1 MKIGNVEIGGYAAL
15 APMAGVADNAM
26 RSICRSFGAAY
37 TVSELIS
44 AKGVVLGDRK
54 SRDLFKFCDEERPI
68 ALQIFGDDPQIMA
81 KAALVAAEHNP
92 EMIDINMGC
101 PAPKV
106 ANNGGGSALLAD
118 PELCGKIV
126 ETVSNA
132 VDIPVTVKI
141 RIGIDDDHINAVTV
155 ARVCEQAG
163 AKAVAV
169 HGRTRRQMYAPPVN
183 IEAIKSVKRAVNIP
197 VIANGDIV
205 DGLSAAK
212 MIEQTNCDFL
222 MVGRGAMGAPWVFQ
236 NINAYL
242 CEGRILPEPPLS
254 YRMSILLTQ
263 VELMRQNVGEK
274 TAMLQSRKH
283 AAWYF
288 TGMKGAA
295 SYRREAGM
303 LNTFDDLQR
312 LIMRILNENKD

>member
-26 RSICRSFGAAY
+26 RTVCRSFGAAY

-54 SRDLFKFCDEERPI
+54 SRDLFRFADSERPI
-68 ALQIFGDDPQIMA
+68 ALQIFGDDPVIMA
-81 KAALVAAEHNP
+81 KAALVAAEHHT

-106 ANNGGGSALLAD
+106 ANNGGGSALLAN
-118 PELCGKIV
+118 PRLCGEIV
-126 ETVSNA
+126 KTVSDA

-141 RIGIDDDHINAVTV
+141 RIGIDDDHINAVEV
-155 ARVCEQAG
+155 AKVCEQAG
-163 AKAVAV
+163 AKAITV

-183 IEAIKSVKRAVNIP
+183 INEIKRVKSAVSIP
-197 VIANGDIV
+197 VIANGDVV
-205 DGLSAAK
+205 DGISAAR
-212 MIEQTNCDFL
+212 MIELTNCDFL

-242 CEGRILPEPPLS
+242 SEGKILPEPPLS
-254 YRMSILLTQ
+254 YRMSILLKQ

-295 SYRREAGM
+295 SYRKEAGT
-303 LNTFDDLQR
+303 LKTFDDLQR
-312 LIMRILNENKD
+312 LVMRIISENQ

>member
-1 MKIGNVEIGGYAAL
+1 MKIGELEINGHAAL

-26 RSICRSFGAAY
+26 RTLCRQFGAAY

-54 SRDLFKFCDEERPI
+54 SRDLFKFADTERPI
-68 ALQIFGDDPQIMA
+68 ALQIFGDDPVIMA
-81 KAALVAAEHNP
+81 KAAEIALEERP

-106 ANNGGGSALLAD
+106 ANNGGGSALLAK
-118 PELCGKIV
+118 PGLCGEIV
-126 ETVSNA
+126 KTVSDA
-132 VDIPVTVKI
+132 VNVPVTVKI
-141 RIGIDDDHINAVTV
+141 RIGIDENSINAVEI
-155 ARVCEQAG
+155 AKICEQSG
-163 AKAVAV
+163 AKAITV
-169 HGRTRRQMYAPPVN
+169 HGRTRRQMYAPHVN
-183 IEAIKSVKRAVNIP
+183 VEQIRLVKQAVGIP

-205 DGLSAAK
+205 DGVSAAK

-236 NINAYL
+236 KINAYL
-242 CEGRILPEPPLS
+242 NEGVLLPDPPLS
-254 YRMSILLTQ
+254 YRMETLLKQ
-263 VELMRQNVGEK
+263 VALMRQNVGEK

-295 SYRREAGM
+295 SYRKEAGT
-303 LNTFDDLQR
+303 LKTFEDLER
-312 LIMRILNENKD
+312 LVMRILEENK

>member
-212 MIEQTNCDFL
+212 
-222 MVGRGAMGAPWVFQ
+222 
-236 NINAYL
+236 
-242 CEGRILPEPPLS
+242 
-254 YRMSILLTQ
+254 
-263 VELMRQNVGEK
+263 
-274 TAMLQSRKH
+274 
-283 AAWYF
+283 
-288 TGMKGAA
+288 
-295 SYRREAGM
+295 
-303 LNTFDDLQR
+303 
-312 LIMRILNENKD
+312 